1 TAQPDAVPD
10 ASGAEDTNEPEEDT
24 MAPDLGEDPALA
36 PSGDPATDAA
46 PAEEPGAIPDAD
58 TSEGEATGE
67 PVPESPGA
75 DAAAAPD
82 TAEAPEVSAE
92 DQAAALADET
102 ETAPVAAAA
111 AAGDDAEVVDTQ
123 EGVVT
128 EDQARASSEEFQT
141 PASGREAPAPAAKK
155 KDNDVLKAVGIVAA
169 AGLGAYAIGKMLD
182 NGGEVVSNTGDR
194 AVVRD
199 PNGQYRIIKDD
210 DTLLRQP
217 GSNVA
222 TTTYRDGSTRT
233 EVVASDNSST
243 VTVRAADGRVLS
255 RTRILPDGQE
265 VVLFD
270 DTRSF
275 DRVDVSNL
283 RPAAQDEFDYSQG
296 DAEGLRAALSAKNE
310 ALPDRS
316 FSLNQIRRIDA
327 VRKLVPVISLNQINF
342 QTGSAVIDAAEAED
356 LSTLG
361 KAMRRAIEDDP
372 AQVFLIEG
380 HTDTVGDASYNLA
393 LSDRRAES
401 LALALT
407 EYFQVPPSNMI
418 VQGYGEADL
427 RVRQVG
433 DIRANRRGA
442 VRNITPLLKGD
453 R

>member
-1 TAQPDAVPD
+1 
-10 ASGAEDTNEPEEDT
+10 
-24 MAPDLGEDPALA
+24 M
-36 PSGDPATDAA
+36 
-46 PAEEPGAIPDAD
+46 
-58 TSEGEATGE
+58 
-67 PVPESPGA
+67 
-75 DAAAAPD
+75 
-82 TAEAPEVSAE
+82 
-92 DQAAALADET
+92 ADET

-128 EDQARASSEEFQT
+128 EDQARASNEEFQT
-141 PASGREAPAPAAKK
+141 PAGGREAPAPAAKK

-427 RVRQVG
+427 RVRQAG